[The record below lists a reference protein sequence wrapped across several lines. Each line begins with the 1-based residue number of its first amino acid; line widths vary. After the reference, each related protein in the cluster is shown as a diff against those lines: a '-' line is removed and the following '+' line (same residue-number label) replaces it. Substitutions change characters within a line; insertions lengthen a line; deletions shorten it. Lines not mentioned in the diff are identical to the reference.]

1 VKKLKLAEE
10 LSLPVEAVTQKLAW
24 IGTTGSG
31 KTYGATKLAE
41 LMWDAGAQ
49 FIVLDP
55 VGVWYGLR
63 LAADGKKPSDITIP
77 VFGGLHGDVPIEPTG
92 GAFLAD
98 LVIDRGISAVL
109 DVSQFETDADKARF
123 AGGFA
128 DRFFFRK
135 KASPSAVHL
144 FIEECQEFVPENEQ
158 HGEERMKHAFIR
170 MQKIGRNF
178 GIGTSLITQRPQDVS
193 KKALNLAQ
201 TLFVF
206 RTTGS
211 HERKAIESWIKDK
224 AIADQDIGAELPKLK
239 TGRPHVWSP
248 EWLEIS
254 EVVGIFEKRT
264 FNASAT
270 PEVGAAAVARE
281 LAPID
286 LERIRTDMAATIEK
300 AKAED
305 PKLLR
310 EQIARLQRELAKK
323 GTVKIEPRVE
333 TKVERVAVPMLTEGH
348 LGDLKAASGRLQTTF
363 AEARGLAERIDE
375 ARNSLITALHRIDVA
390 IAQATKPVQ
399 TAAIQKTV
407 EKTRAAILPARQNI
421 TPPTVLDGGPLPK
434 GELAV
439 LRAVAHYPEGCSRK
453 QLTVLTGYKRSTRDT
468 YLQRLSEKGLVQVAG
483 TSTLAT
489 SAGLATLGPDFEPLP
504 IGDALLQHWRTR
516 LPEGERKI
524 LDLVVAAHPDPVA
537 RDAISDATG
546 YARSSRDTYLQ
557 RLGAKRLVEAD
568 REGVKASDLLFDGAA

>member
-1 VKKLKLAEE
+1 MKKLKLADE
-10 LSLPVEAVTQKLAW
+10 LALPVEAVTQKLAW

-31 KTYGATKLAE
+31 KTYGASKLAE

-63 LAADGKKPSDITIP
+63 LAGDGKRPSDITIP
-77 VFGGLHGDVPIEPTG
+77 IFGGLHGDVPLEPTG
-92 GAFLAD
+92 GALLAD
-98 LVIDRGISAVL
+98 LIIDRAISAIL
-109 DVSQFETDADKARF
+109 DVSQFETDTDKARF
-123 AGGFA
+123 ARGFA

-144 FIEECQEFVPENEQ
+144 FLEECQEFVPENEQ
-158 HGEERMKHAFIR
+158 RGEEHMKHAFIR

-254 EVVGIFEKRT
+254 EVVGILEKRS

-310 EQIARLQRELAKK
+310 EQVGRLQRELAKK

-333 TKVERVAVPMLTEGH
+333 TKIERVAVPMLTEEH
-348 LGDLKAASGRLQTTF
+348 LTGLKQALVVIQQVF
-363 AEARGLAERIDE
+363 ADARGVAERMTEGRRILTD
-375 ARNSLITALHRIDVA
+375 ALERIDVA
-390 IAQATKPVQ
+390 IARATKPVQ
-399 TAAIQKTV
+399 TAAVRQPVPGKRPTV
-407 EKTRAAILPARQNI
+407 SLPARQI
-421 TPPTVLDGGPLPK
+421 PPAREVFDGALPK
-434 GELAV
+434 GEAAV

-453 QLTVLTGYKRSTRDT
+453 QLTVLTGYRRSTHHT

-483 TSTLAT
+483 TSALAT
-489 SAGLATLGPDFEPLP
+489 SAGLAALGPDFEPLP
-504 IGDALLQHWRTR
+504 IGAELLEHWRRR

-524 LDLVVAAHPDPVA
+524 LDIVVADYPKAVA
-537 RDAISDATG
+537 RDVISEITG

-568 REGVKASDLLFDGAA
+568 RDGVKASELLFDGAV